1 MKPERMYLDE
11 LNSDTKAYKVKVK
24 VIEKGRAKTL
34 PKKGVIYQNL
44 LLEDDKGNKMR
55 GALFGDQVEGYKE
68 AFVYNGV
75 YEIANAPIKP
85 CVEQW
90 KSNPDELNYQMT
102 FGRQTIIEA
111 VNTKSGPILP
121 EYTEQPIII
130 STWNYLAEIDCDTL
144 SAWTKKFSVVG
155 FTALRVSTHKG
166 FSLTSSMST
175 TIIHDP
181 QESKARALEDWVLQH
196 QKALSDRQARVLD
209 VRNPS
214 QEKVITTI
222 NALKQKT
229 VHNTLQEERRWLK
242 VVIPE
247 ANIDRVNAY
256 LGCSNCGKRTDVP
269 VGKAYACT
277 TCSKKDCVSS
287 PRITFNC
294 EVADGTGTLAITMF
308 TEDSEKLFRMTAA
321 DIFRVKHSDDQIAFK
336 AIQQLLRTS
345 DVLIEVGPKT
355 TLSRNNILQW
365 ILKQVVIEPKDAQ
378 VEDKKTRNEDEEE
391 VLEIGTSQVHVRKVV
406 EQDDA
411 DNSNTAKIVSITDD
425 AKAPKV

>member
-1 MKPERMYLDE
+1 
-11 LNSDTKAYKVKVK
+11 
-24 VIEKGRAKTL
+24 
-34 PKKGVIYQNL
+34 
-44 LLEDDKGNKMR
+44 MR

-85 CVEQW
+85 CAEQW

-102 FGRQTIIEA
+102 FGRQTIIEV

-121 EYTEQPIII
+121 EYYCISQIPKAGNPNDKFDVLGIVLYVEEKARKIVTSQERELLVQQTPSAVLKIIYSLQNLQYLTSYFFMFYSTEQPMII
-130 STWNYLAEIDCDTL
+130 STWNDLAEIDCDTL
-144 SAWTKKFSVVG
+144 FAWTKKFSVVG

-181 QESKARALEDWVLQH
+181 QGSRARALEDWVLQH

-214 QEKVITTI
+214 QEKVIITI

-247 ANIDRVNAY
+247 ANIDIVNAY

-294 EVADGTGTLAITMF
+294 EVSDGTGTLAITMF
-308 TEDSEKLFRMTAA
+308 TEDSEKLFRMTAP
-321 DIFRVKHSDDQIAFK
+321 DIFQVKHF
-336 AIQQLLRTS
+336 
-345 DVLIEVGPKT
+345 
-355 TLSRNNILQW
+355 
-365 ILKQVVIEPKDAQ
+365 
-378 VEDKKTRNEDEEE
+378 
-391 VLEIGTSQVHVRKVV
+391 
-406 EQDDA
+406 
-411 DNSNTAKIVSITDD
+411 
-425 AKAPKV
+425 